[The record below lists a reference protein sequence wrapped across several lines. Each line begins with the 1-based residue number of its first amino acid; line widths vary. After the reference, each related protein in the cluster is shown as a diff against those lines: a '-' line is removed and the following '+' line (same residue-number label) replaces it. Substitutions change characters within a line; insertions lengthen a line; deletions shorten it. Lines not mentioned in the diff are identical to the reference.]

1 MQSRTSNLS
10 MFEML
15 EPRQLMSASLGHSL
29 MNVAAPIDMPVVG
42 EVSVAGA
49 VELNAKSLYAIT
61 AKSHGTLIIN
71 AAGQDGMD
79 PVLRIYS
86 RTGKLIAKNDNA
98 FRGTLD
104 SQVKLHV
111 NEGQIL
117 YVQVVD
123 AKGLQ
128 GHYSIR
134 LGSTPVDDYGN
145 TIATAARWKLTSA
158 GSGVLAGSINYLND
172 VDFLAITAPKT
183 GQMAIDMNAYRS
195 AGMDCE
201 LAIFGSDGSPIATNN
216 DANGT
221 LDAEVTF
228 SVVAGQTYYVKAT
241 THDGLEG
248 SYRLI
253 TSLRTDVL
261 PPPPPPPAPDPTDDS
276 PVIPDPSAPTPGA
289 AITANVVQTSQG
301 LQLWI
306 VGTESADMITV
317 SQNGNDVTVTT
328 TSSQVFTGAFS
339 QIMIYGFGGNDTIRL
354 SNSVTLDAAIYGG
367 EGNDSIYVASQ
378 GRTSVFGE
386 GGDDLIVTIGGGAT
400 TITGGAG
407 MDSVWMDSGDTMT
420 DASAAENAVGAI
432 HKVTE
437 FYQPYTTDRASS
449 QYIPLTIAGQKFT
462 DPSLTSSSLTYT
474 NYSDRPLFVNGP
486 DYTDIRQG
494 GVGDCY
500 MVASLASL
508 AQSDPGVIRQ
518 MVTPLGDGTFAVR
531 FYRSGKEV
539 YLRMDGDL
547 PTYSGGSLVYAR
559 LSAQGETWVA
569 VVEKAY
575 AYFRRGQNSYDSIS
589 GGWMS
594 GPLTEFTNKSTTYMW
609 TDVSATAIANYI
621 SSSLTAGHAVTAAS
635 SYSPGNPIVG
645 SHAYMI
651 KAIEITA
658 GGTFVTVYNPWGIDG
673 ASYDSN
679 SNDGLLR
686 VTMDNFMSNFDAV
699 VVCSA

>member
-1 MQSRTSNLS
+1 MQSRTDNLS
-10 MFEML
+10 MFETL

-42 EVSVAGA
+42 EVSVSGDVA
-49 VELNAKSLYAIT
+49 LNAKSIYAIT
-61 AKSHGTLIIN
+61 AKSHGNLRIN
-71 AAGQDGMD
+71 AAGQDGMN
-79 PVLRIYS
+79 PVLRVYN
-86 RTGKLIAKNDNA
+86 RLGRLIANNDNA

-104 SQVKLHV
+104 SQVTLHV
-111 NEGQIL
+111 SQGQEL

-123 AKGLQ
+123 AKGRQ

-145 TIATAARWKLTSA
+145 TIATAARWKLTSN

-172 VDFLAITAPKT
+172 VDMLAITAPKT

-201 LAIFGSDGSPIATNN
+201 LAIFGADGSPVAANN

-221 LDAEVTF
+221 HDAEVTF
-228 SVVAGQTYYVKAT
+228 SAIAGQTYYVKAT

-253 TSLRTDVL
+253 ASLRTDVL
-261 PPPPPPPAPDPTDDS
+261 PPPPPPPPTPTDDT
-276 PVIPDPSAPTPGA
+276 PIVPDPSDPTPGA
-289 AITANVVQTSQG
+289 TITANVVQTSQG

-306 VGTESADMITV
+306 VGTDSADAISI
-317 SQNGNDVTVTT
+317 SQNGSAITVTT
-328 TSSQVFTGAFS
+328 SSSQTFTDSIGK
-339 QIMIYGFGGNDTIRL
+339 IVLYGFGGNDTIRL
-354 SNSVTLDAAIYGG
+354 SNSVTLDAAVYGG
-367 EGNDSIYVASQ
+367 DGNDSIYVASQ

-400 TITGGAG
+400 TISGGAG
-407 MDSVWMDSGDTMT
+407 LDSIWMDSGDTLA
-420 DASAAENAVGAI
+420 DASSAETAAGAV
-432 HKVTE
+432 HRVTE
-437 FYQPYTTDRASS
+437 FYQPYTTDRTSS
-449 QYIPLTIAGQKFT
+449 QYIPLTIAGQKFA
-462 DPSLTSSSLTYT
+462 DPALTSSSLTYT

-494 GVGDCY
+494 SVGDCY

-518 MVTPLGDGTFAVR
+518 MVTSLGDGTFAVR

-539 YLRMDGDL
+539 YVRMDGDL

-594 GPLTEFTNKSTTYMW
+594 GPLTEFTNQSTTYMW

-621 SSSLTAGHAVTAAS
+621 NTSLTAGHAVTAAS

-645 SHAYMI
+645 SHAYMV
-651 KAIEITA
+651 KGIEITA